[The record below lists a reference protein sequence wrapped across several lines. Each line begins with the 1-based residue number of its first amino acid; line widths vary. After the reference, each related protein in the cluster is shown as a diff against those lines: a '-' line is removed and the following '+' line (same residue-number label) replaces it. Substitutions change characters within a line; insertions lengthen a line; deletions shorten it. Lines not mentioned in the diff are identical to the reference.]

1 MSAPSTIQG
10 LSLLE
15 QWIDEAQER
24 ALLAAVDAAPWRD
37 DLARRVQHYGFRYD
51 YRARSVDASMRL
63 GPLPP
68 WAEALAA
75 RIHREGLAE
84 RPPDQVIVNEYQPG
98 QGIAR
103 HVDCV
108 PCFGPTVL
116 SLSLAGSCAMDLHA
130 PDGGVRVAIALRP
143 RALLVLTDEA
153 RSRWCHS
160 IAGRKSDLL
169 DGARVP
175 RGRRVSL
182 TFRTV
187 RLGNAAP
194 G

>member
-1 MSAPSTIQG
+1 MSAPTAIHG
-10 LSLLE
+10 LSVLDG
-15 QWIDEAQER
+15 WIDEAQEQ
-24 ALLAAVDAAPWRD
+24 ALLAAVDASLWRD

-68 WAEALAA
+68 WAEELAE
-75 RIHREGLAE
+75 RILREGLTE
-84 RPPDQVIVNEYQPG
+84 RTPDQVIVNEYQPG

-116 SLSLAGSCAMDLHA
+116 SLTLGSGCVMDLYA
-130 PDGGVRVAIALRP
+130 PDEVARVAIALRP
-143 RALLVLTDEA
+143 RSLLVLGDEA
-153 RSRWCHS
+153 RARWGHA
-160 IAGRKSDLL
+160 IAGRKSDLI
-169 DGARVP
+169 DGVRVP

-187 RLGNAAP
+187 RLGDVALR
-194 G
+194 